1 MVRRFED
8 GSAHDNK
15 MRVPLHRVWIAGVSS
30 KEQKPGHRNSH
41 KMTIKVKP
49 QISRRIRQT
58 AFFAFAAIV
67 IPGSG
72 LASPLPG
79 GSPQDAAAG
88 QSAPAKPSTSTPGN
102 STPDAKKPDRSA
114 AYYHF
119 GLAHMYEEMATN
131 YGRPEY
137 ATRAIEEYKLALDAD
152 PGSKYLNSGLAELY
166 LRTGR
171 VRDAV
176 LAAQEILKTE
186 PNNLEAHKL
195 LGRVYLQSLGNV
207 QNGGPSE
214 KVLQLAIA
222 EYTKIVQLQSN
233 DIESRLLLGQLYT
246 LAHDTP
252 HAEEQFKAAQHI
264 DPNSEDVVLNLA
276 RLYSDSGDMTHAI
289 AVLNAVPVDD
299 RTAKMDYALGMS
311 YDQLKENKSAIDA
324 YSKAFDMEPDNLDA
338 ERGLAQAL
346 LNDGQLAPALK
357 HFEAISTADPQDAQT
372 YLRIA
377 EIERRQGH
385 YEQALTTLK
394 KAKALAS
401 DSLEIGFNE
410 ALIDDS
416 LGHYDEAAQALQL
429 LVKQT
434 THADGQYA
442 EAEKNNRSI
451 FLDRLANIYR
461 EQNKTEQAVQSYQLM
476 VAMGGEYAERG
487 YQGQVDAYRDAKE
500 YDKATQVAQQAALA
514 MPKDKSVQLMLAG
527 QLADTS
533 KSEDGIKLA
542 KAQLKGNAGDR
553 EVHLALAQMY
563 TRLRRWK
570 DASDEIDAADA
581 LSSKADG
588 QASKNQDDKIYI
600 YFLRGALAERQ
611 KHYDSAE
618 EEFRKILAID
628 PNNSMTLN
636 YLGYMLG
643 DRGVK
648 LDDAL
653 AMVQKA
659 VQLDPQNGAYLD
671 SLGWVYFKMGQYA
684 LSEANLRKASE
695 RMGQDPAVHDHLGEL
710 YEKTGRLKMA
720 AGQWEQSLQEYAKT
734 VPADAEPGDVNKV
747 QKKLDSARVKLAK
760 EESAGASPKQ

>member
-1 MVRRFED
+1 
-8 GSAHDNK
+8 
-15 MRVPLHRVWIAGVSS
+15 
-30 KEQKPGHRNSH
+30 
-41 KMTIKVKP
+41 MTIP
-49 QISRRIRQT
+49 QISRSIRQT
-58 AFFAFAAIV
+58 ALFACAAIV

-72 LASPLPG
+72 LASPLG
-79 GSPQDAAAG
+79 DGSPQQPVTA
-88 QSAPAKPSTSTPGN
+88 QSTPA
-102 STPDAKKPDRSA
+102 AKNPDRAA

-119 GLAHMYEEMATN
+119 GLAHMYEDMATN

-152 PGSKYLNSGLAELY
+152 PSSKYLNSGLAELY

-186 PNNLEAHKL
+186 PNNLDAHKL

-222 EYTKIVQLQSN
+222 EYTKIVELQSN

-264 DPNSEDVVLNLA
+264 DPSSEDVVLNLA

-289 AVLNAVPVDD
+289 EVLNAVPADD
-299 RTAKMDYALGMS
+299 RTAKIDYALGMS
-311 YDQLKENKSAIDA
+311 YDQLKENKNAIDA

-346 LNDGQLAPALK
+346 LNDNQLSAALK
-357 HFEAISTADPQDAQT
+357 HFEAISAADPQDAQT

-377 EIERRQGH
+377 EIQRRDGH

-442 EAEKNNRSI
+442 DAEKNNRSI
-451 FLDRLANIYR
+451 FLDRLALVYR
-461 EQNKTEQAVQSYQLM
+461 EQNKTEQAVQTYQLM

-487 YQGQVDAYRDAKE
+487 YQGQVDAYRDAKQ

-527 QLADTS
+527 QLADTG
-533 KSEDGIKLA
+533 KADEGIKLA
-542 KAQLKGNAGDR
+542 KAQLRGNAGDR
-553 EVHLALAQMY
+553 EVDLALAQIY

-570 DASDEIDAADA
+570 EAGDEIDAAEA
-581 LSSKADG
+581 FSTK
-588 QASKNQDDKIYI
+588 QDDKIYI
-600 YFLRGALAERQ
+600 YFLRGALDERQ

-618 EEFRKILAID
+618 EQFRKILAID

-648 LDDAL
+648 LDEAL

-684 LSEANLRKASE
+684 LAEANLRKASE

-710 YEKTGRLKMA
+710 FEKTGRLKMA
-720 AGQWEQSLQEYAKT
+720 ASQWEQSLQEYAHS
-734 VPADAEPGDVNKV
+734 VPADAEPSDVNKV

-760 EESAGASPKQ
+760 EESTGASPKQ

>member
-1 MVRRFED
+1 
-8 GSAHDNK
+8 
-15 MRVPLHRVWIAGVSS
+15 
-30 KEQKPGHRNSH
+30 
-41 KMTIKVKP
+41 MTIKP
-49 QISRRIRQT
+49 QPSTRQAT
-58 AFFAFAAIV
+58 LFHMALACAAIV
-67 IPGSG
+67 TQASA
-72 LASPLPG
+72 LAQQPAA
-79 GSPQDAAAG
+79 PQ
-88 QSAPAKPSTSTPGN
+88 STPATPPASSAG
-102 STPDAKKPDRSA
+102 STVQKPVFTPPATTQKPDRSA

-119 GLAHMYEEMATN
+119 GLAHMYEDMATN

-152 PGSKYLNSGLAELY
+152 PSSKYLNSGLAELY

-176 LAAQEILKTE
+176 LAAQDILKTE
-186 PNNLEAHKL
+186 PDNLDAHKL

-222 EYTKIVQLQSN
+222 EYSKIVQLQGN

-289 AVLNAVPVDD
+289 QVLSAVPEDD

-311 YDQLKENKSAIDA
+311 YDQLKDNKNAIDA

-346 LNDGQLAPALK
+346 LNDNQLGPALK
-357 HFEAISTADPQDAQT
+357 HFDAISTADPQDAQT

-416 LGHYDEAAQALQL
+416 LGHYDEAAQTLQS

-434 THADGQYA
+434 SHPDGQYSD
-442 EAEKNNRSI
+442 AEKNNRSI
-451 FLDRLANIYR
+451 FLDRLANVYR
-461 EQNKTEQAVQSYQLM
+461 EQEKTDLAVQTYQLM

-487 YQGQVDAYRDAKE
+487 YQGQVDAYRDGKQ

-527 QLADTS
+527 QLADTN
-533 KSEDGIKLA
+533 KPDEGIKLA
-542 KAQLKGNAGDR
+542 KAQLHGDPGDR
-553 EVHLALAQMY
+553 EVNLVLAQIY

-570 DASDEIDAADA
+570 EAGDEIDAAEA
-581 LSSKADG
+581 LSTK
-588 QASKNQDDKIYI
+588 QDDKIYI
-600 YFLRGALAERQ
+600 YFLRGALDERQ

-618 EEFRKILAID
+618 EQFRKILAID

-648 LDDAL
+648 LDEAL
-653 AMVQKA
+653 TMVQKA

-684 LSEANLRKASE
+684 LAEANLRKATE
-695 RMGQDPAVHDHLGEL
+695 RMGNDPAVHDHLGEL

-720 AGQWEQSLQEYAKT
+720 ASQWEQSLQEYART
-734 VPADAEPGDVNKV
+734 VPADAEPGDVSKV

>member
-1 MVRRFED
+1 
-8 GSAHDNK
+8 
-15 MRVPLHRVWIAGVSS
+15 
-30 KEQKPGHRNSH
+30 
-41 KMTIKVKP
+41 MTNKVKP
-49 QISRRIRQT
+49 QTLRKIRRIAPIACT
-58 AFFAFAAIV
+58 AILVPCSA
-67 IPGSG
+67 
-72 LASPLPG
+72 LASP
-79 GSPQDAAAG
+79 PQ
-88 QSAPAKPSTSTPGN
+88 QSASPAKAPAATTQ
-102 STPDAKKPDRSA
+102 KPDRAA

-119 GLAHMYEEMATN
+119 GLAHMYEDMATN

-186 PNNLEAHKL
+186 PNNLDAHKL
-195 LGRVYLQSLGNV
+195 LGRVYLQSLGNA

-214 KVLQLAIA
+214 KVLQLAID
-222 EYTKIVQLQSN
+222 EYTKIVQLQSD

-276 RLYSDSGDMTHAI
+276 RLYSDSEDMTRAI
-289 AVLNAVPVDD
+289 QVLNSVPEDD
-299 RTAKMDYALGMS
+299 RTPKMEYALGMS
-311 YDQLKENKSAIDA
+311 YDQLKDNKKAIDA
-324 YSKAFDMEPDNLDA
+324 YGKAFDMEPDNLDA

-346 LNDGQLAPALK
+346 LNDNQLEQALK
-357 HFEAISTADPQDAQT
+357 HFEAISAADPQDAQT
-372 YLRIA
+372 YTRIS
-377 EIERRQGH
+377 EIQRKQGH
-385 YEQALTTLK
+385 YEQALATLK

-401 DSLEIGFNE
+401 DSLEISYNE

-416 LGHYDEAAQALQL
+416 LGRYDDAAQTLQQ

-434 THADGQYA
+434 THPDGQYA
-442 EAEKNNRSI
+442 DAEKNNRSI
-451 FLDRLANIYR
+451 FLDRLANVYR
-461 EQNKTEQAVQSYQLM
+461 EQNKTDQAVQAYQLM
-476 VAMGGEYAERG
+476 VALGGDYAERG

-500 YDKATQVAQQAALA
+500 YDKATQAAEQAAAA
-514 MPKDKSVQLMLAG
+514 MPKDKSVQLMLAL
-527 QLADTS
+527 QLSDTS
-533 KSEDGIKLA
+533 KSEEGVKLA
-542 KAQLKGNAGDR
+542 KAQLHGDSGDR
-553 EVHLALAQMY
+553 EVHLTLAQMY

-570 DASDEIDAADA
+570 DAADEIDAAEAIPSHKDNETA
-581 LSSKADG
+581 NAGTVS
-588 QASKNQDDKIYI
+588 QDDKIYI
-600 YFLRGALAERQ
+600 YFLRGALDERQ

-618 EEFRKILAID
+618 EQFRKILAID
-628 PNNSMTLN
+628 ANNAMTLN

-653 AMVQKA
+653 TMVQKA
-659 VQLDPQNGAYLD
+659 VQEDPQNGAYLD

-684 LSEANLRKASE
+684 LAEANLRKASE

-720 AGQWEQSLQEYAKT
+720 ASQWEQSLQEYAKT

-747 QKKLDSARVKLAK
+747 QKKLDTARVKLAK
-760 EESAGASPKQ
+760 EESASPKQ

>member
-1 MVRRFED
+1 
-8 GSAHDNK
+8 
-15 MRVPLHRVWIAGVSS
+15 
-30 KEQKPGHRNSH
+30 
-41 KMTIKVKP
+41 MTIKP
-49 QISRRIRQT
+49 QPSPKTRQAT
-58 AFFAFAAIV
+58 LFHVALACAAIV
-67 IPGSG
+67 TPASA
-72 LASPLPG
+72 LA
-79 GSPQDAAAG
+79 QQTAAP
-88 QSAPAKPSTSTPGN
+88 QSAPATPPASITG
-102 STPDAKKPDRSA
+102 SPGQPIQGKSAGPATTQKPDRAA

-119 GLAHMYEEMATN
+119 GLAHMYEDMATN

-152 PGSKYLNSGLAELY
+152 PSSKYLNSGLAELY

-176 LAAQEILKTE
+176 LAAQDILKTE

-222 EYTKIVQLQSN
+222 EYSKIVQLQSN

-252 HAEEQFKAAQHI
+252 HAEEQFRAAQHI

-289 AVLNAVPVDD
+289 QVLSAVPEDD
-299 RTAKMDYALGMS
+299 RTAKIDYALGMS
-311 YDQLKENKSAIDA
+311 YDQLKDNKNAIDA

-346 LNDGQLAPALK
+346 LNDNQLGPSLK
-357 HFEAISTADPQDAQT
+357 HFETISTADPQDAQT

-416 LGHYDEAAQALQL
+416 LGRYDEAAQTLQG

-434 THADGQYA
+434 SHPDGQYSD
-442 EAEKNNRSI
+442 AEKNNRSI
-451 FLDRLANIYR
+451 FLDRLANVYR
-461 EQNKTEQAVQSYQLM
+461 EQVKTDQAVQTYQLM

-487 YQGQVDAYRDAKE
+487 YQGQVDAYRDAKQ
-500 YDKATQVAQQAALA
+500 YDKATQIAQQAAQA

-527 QLADTS
+527 QLADTN
-533 KSEDGIKLA
+533 KPDEGIKLA
-542 KAQLKGNAGDR
+542 KAQLHGDPGDR
-553 EVHLALAQMY
+553 EVDLVLAQIY

-570 DASDEIDAADA
+570 DASDQIDAAEA
-581 LSSKADG
+581 LSTK
-588 QASKNQDDKIYI
+588 QDDKIYI

-618 EEFRKILAID
+618 EQFRKILALD

-648 LDDAL
+648 LDEAL
-653 AMVQKA
+653 TMVQKA

-684 LSEANLRKASE
+684 LAEANLRKATE
-695 RMGQDPAVHDHLGEL
+695 RMGNDPAVHDHLGEL

-720 AGQWEQSLQEYAKT
+720 AGQWEQSLQEYART
-734 VPADAEPGDVNKV
+734 VPADAEPGDVSKV
-747 QKKLDSARVKLAK
+747 QKKLDTARVKLAK
-760 EESAGASPKQ
+760 EESTGASPKQ

>member
-1 MVRRFED
+1 
-8 GSAHDNK
+8 
-15 MRVPLHRVWIAGVSS
+15 
-30 KEQKPGHRNSH
+30 
-41 KMTIKVKP
+41 MTIKAKS
-49 QISRRIRQT
+49 QLSRILRQAT
-58 AFFAFAAIV
+58 LL
-67 IPGSG
+67 P
-72 LASPLPG
+72 LALSCA
-79 GSPQDAAAG
+79 SIAVA
-88 QSAPAKPSTSTPGN
+88 QSAPAAGKTTAAP
-102 STPDAKKPDRSA
+102 AAAKPDRSA

-137 ATRAIEEYKLALDAD
+137 ATRAIEEYKLALNAD
-152 PGSKYLNSGLAELY
+152 PSSKYLNSGLAELY

-176 LAAQEILKTE
+176 LAAQDILKTE
-186 PNNLEAHKL
+186 PNNLDAHKL

-222 EYTKIVQLQSN
+222 EYTKIVELKSN

-276 RLYSDSGDMTHAI
+276 RLYSDSGDTTHAI
-289 AVLNAVPVDD
+289 QVLNGVPADD
-299 RTAKMDYALGMS
+299 RTPKMDYALGMS
-311 YDQLKENKSAIDA
+311 YDQLKDNKKAIAA
-324 YSKAFDMEPDNLDA
+324 YSKAFDTEPDNLDA

-346 LNDGQLAPALK
+346 LNDNQFVPALK
-357 HFEAISTADPQDAQT
+357 HFEAISAADPQDAQT
-372 YLRIA
+372 YVRIA

-394 KAKALAS
+394 KAKPLAS
-401 DSLEIGFNE
+401 DSLEIGYNE
-410 ALIDDS
+410 ALTEDS
-416 LGHYDEAAQALQL
+416 LGHYDESVQALQA

-434 THADGQYA
+434 SHPDGQYS

-451 FLDRLANIYR
+451 FLDRLANVYR
-461 EQNKTEQAVQSYQLM
+461 EQNKTEPAVQTYQLM
-476 VAMGGEYAERG
+476 IAMGGDFAERG
-487 YQGQVDAYRDAKE
+487 YQGQVDAYRDAKM
-500 YDKATQVAQQAALA
+500 YDKATQVAQQAAQAL
-514 MPKDKSVQLMLAG
+514 PKDKSVQLMYAG
-527 QLADTS
+527 QLADS
-533 KSEDGIKLA
+533 GKAEEGIKLA
-542 KAQLKGNAGDR
+542 KAQLKGDASDR
-553 EVHLALAQMY
+553 DTNLVLAQIY
-563 TRLRRWK
+563 TRLRKWK
-570 DASDEIDAADA
+570 EANDEIDAAEP
-581 LSSKADG
+581 LSSK
-588 QASKNQDDKIYI
+588 QDDKVYI
-600 YFLRGALAERQ
+600 YFLRGALDERQ
-611 KHYDSAE
+611 KHFDSAE
-618 EEFRKILAID
+618 EQFRKILSLDSTNA
-628 PNNSMTLN
+628 MTLN

-684 LSEANLRKASE
+684 LAEANLRKASE
-695 RMGQDPAVHDHLGEL
+695 RMSQDPAVHDHLGEL
-710 YEKTGRLKMA
+710 YERTGRLKLA
-720 AGQWEQSLQEYAKT
+720 ASQWEQSLQEYART
-734 VPADAEPGDVNKV
+734 TPADAEPSDVSKV

>member
-1 MVRRFED
+1 
-8 GSAHDNK
+8 
-15 MRVPLHRVWIAGVSS
+15 
-30 KEQKPGHRNSH
+30 
-41 KMTIKVKP
+41 MTIKP
-49 QISRRIRQT
+49 QPSFKNRQ
-58 AFFAFAAIV
+58 ANLFHVALACAAIV
-67 IPGSG
+67 TPASA
-72 LASPLPG
+72 LAAPQAG
-79 GSPQDAAAG
+79 GSPQQSAAP
-88 QSAPAKPSTSTPGN
+88 QSAPAKPGDGGIVVIDRGALPKTPPA
-102 STPDAKKPDRSA
+102 TAQKPDRSA

-119 GLAHMYEEMATN
+119 GLAHMYEDMATN

-152 PGSKYLNSGLAELY
+152 PSSKYLNSGLAELY

-176 LAAQEILKTE
+176 LAAQDILKTE
-186 PNNLEAHKL
+186 PDNLDAHKL

-222 EYTKIVQLQSN
+222 EYSKIVQLQGN

-252 HAEEQFKAAQHI
+252 HAEEQFKAAQRI
-264 DPNSEDVVLNLA
+264 DPSSEDVVLNLA
-276 RLYSDSGDMTHAI
+276 RLYSDSGDMTRAI
-289 AVLNAVPVDD
+289 QVLSAVPADD

-311 YDQLKENKSAIDA
+311 YDQLKDNKNAIDA
-324 YSKAFDMEPDNLDA
+324 YSKAFDLEPDNLDA

-346 LNDGQLAPALK
+346 LNDNQFGPALK

-394 KAKALAS
+394 KAKSLAS
-401 DSLEIGFNE
+401 DSLEVGFNE

-416 LGHYDEAAQALQL
+416 LGRYDDAAQTLQS

-434 THADGQYA
+434 NHPDGQYSD
-442 EAEKNNRSI
+442 AEKNNRSI
-451 FLDRLANIYR
+451 FLDRLANVYK
-461 EQNKTEQAVQSYQLM
+461 EQEKTDLAVQTYQLM
-476 VAMGGEYAERG
+476 VAMGGDYAERG
-487 YQGQVDAYRDAKE
+487 YQGQVEAYRDAKQ
-500 YDKATQVAQQAALA
+500 YDKATQVSQQAALA
-514 MPKDKSVQLMLAG
+514 MPKDKSVQLMLAS
-527 QLADTS
+527 QLADS
-533 KSEDGIKLA
+533 GKVEEGIKLA
-542 KAQLKGNAGDR
+542 KAQLHGDPGDR
-553 EVHLALAQMY
+553 EVNTALAQIY

-570 DASDEIDAADA
+570 EAADEIDAADA
-581 LSSKADG
+581 LSTK
-588 QASKNQDDKIYI
+588 QDDKIYI
-600 YFLRGALAERQ
+600 YFLRGALDERQ
-611 KHYDSAE
+611 KHYDSSE
-618 EEFRKILAID
+618 EQFRKILAID
-628 PNNSMTLN
+628 PDNAMTLN

-659 VQLDPQNGAYLD
+659 VQQEPQNGAYLD

-684 LSEANLRKASE
+684 LAEANLRKATE
-695 RMGQDPAVHDHLGEL
+695 RMGNDPAVHDHMGEL

-720 AGQWEQSLQEYAKT
+720 ASQWEQSLQEYAHT
-734 VPADAEPGDVNKV
+734 VAADAEPSDVSKV

>member
-1 MVRRFED
+1 
-8 GSAHDNK
+8 
-15 MRVPLHRVWIAGVSS
+15 
-30 KEQKPGHRNSH
+30 
-41 KMTIKVKP
+41 MTRP
-49 QISRRIRQT
+49 EFCSRIREAT
-58 AFFAFAAIV
+58 LFGAALACAAIV
-67 IPGSG
+67 TPSSA
-72 LASPLPG
+72 LAYPLAG
-79 GSPQDAAAG
+79 MGQSPQQPTPPGDSQTAAPKFPASATG
-88 QSAPAKPSTSTPGN
+88 AAPATQ
-102 STPDAKKPDRSA
+102 KPDRAA

-119 GLAHMYEEMATN
+119 GLAHMYEDMATN

-152 PGSKYLNSGLAELY
+152 PSSKYLNGGLAELY

-186 PNNLEAHKL
+186 PDNLEAHKL

-207 QNGGPSE
+207 QNAGPSE

-246 LAHDTP
+246 LGHDTP
-252 HAEEQFKAAQHI
+252 HAEEQFKAAQRI
-264 DPNSEDVVLNLA
+264 DPSSEDVVLNLA
-276 RLYSDSGDMTHAI
+276 RLYSDSGDTSRAI
-289 AVLNAVPVDD
+289 AVLSAVPADD

-311 YDQLKENKSAIDA
+311 YDQLKENKNAIDA
-324 YSKAFDMEPDNLDA
+324 YDKAFEIEPDNLDA

-346 LNDGQLAPALK
+346 LNDNQLAPALK
-357 HFEAISTADPQDAQT
+357 HFEAISVADPQDAQT

-385 YEQALTTLK
+385 FEQALSTLK
-394 KAKALAS
+394 KAKVLAS
-401 DSLEIGFNE
+401 DSLEVSYNE
-410 ALIDDS
+410 AMIDDS
-416 LGHYDEAAQALQL
+416 LGHYDEATQTLQS
-429 LVKQT
+429 LVKQAS
-434 THADGQYA
+434 HPDGQYS

-451 FLDRLANIYR
+451 FLDRLANVYR
-461 EQNKTEQAVQSYQLM
+461 EQDKTEQAVQSYQLM

-487 YQGQVDAYRDAKE
+487 YQGQVDAYRDGKQ
-500 YDKATQVAQQAALA
+500 YDKATQVSQQAALA

-527 QLADTS
+527 QLADTG
-533 KSEDGIKLA
+533 KPEEGIRLA
-542 KAQLKGNAGDR
+542 KAQLQGNASDR
-553 EVHLALAQMY
+553 DVNLQLAQIY

-570 DASDEIDAADA
+570 EAADEIDAADA
-581 LSSKADG
+581 LSTKP
-588 QASKNQDDKIYI
+588 DDKIYI
-600 YFLRGALAERQ
+600 YFLRGALDERQ

-618 EEFRKILAID
+618 EQFRKILAID
-628 PNNSMTLN
+628 SNNSMTLN

-684 LSEANLRKASE
+684 LAEANLRKASE
-695 RMGQDPAVHDHLGEL
+695 RMSRDPAVHDHLGEL
-710 YEKTGRLKMA
+710 FEKTGRLKMA
-720 AGQWEQSLQEYAKT
+720 AAQWEQSLQEYART
-734 VPADAEPGDVNKV
+734 VPADAEPGDVSKV

-760 EESAGASPKQ
+760 EESTGASPKQ

>member
-1 MVRRFED
+1 
-8 GSAHDNK
+8 
-15 MRVPLHRVWIAGVSS
+15 
-30 KEQKPGHRNSH
+30 
-41 KMTIKVKP
+41 MTIKPSSKT
-49 QISRRIRQT
+49 RQT
-58 AFFAFAAIV
+58 TLFQVALACAAIV
-67 IPGSG
+67 TP
-72 LASPLPG
+72 ASAL
-79 GSPQDAAAG
+79 SQQTAAP
-88 QSAPAKPSTSTPGN
+88 QSAPATPPASSTGATGRPTQTKN
-102 STPDAKKPDRSA
+102 AAPATTQKPDRAA

-119 GLAHMYEEMATN
+119 SLAHMYEDMATN

-152 PGSKYLNSGLAELY
+152 PSSKYLNSGLAELY

-176 LAAQEILKTE
+176 LAAQDILKTE
-186 PNNLEAHKL
+186 PDNLDAHKL

-207 QNGGPSE
+207 QSGGPSE

-222 EYTKIVQLQSN
+222 EYSKIVQLQGN

-252 HAEEQFKAAQHI
+252 HAEEQFKAAQRI
-264 DPNSEDVVLNLA
+264 DPSSEDVVLNLA
-276 RLYSDSGDMTHAI
+276 RLYSDSGDMTRAI
-289 AVLNAVPVDD
+289 QVLSAVPEDD

-311 YDQLKENKSAIDA
+311 YDQLKENKNAIDA

-338 ERGLAQAL
+338 ERGLAQSL
-346 LNDGQLAPALK
+346 LNDNQLGPALK
-357 HFEAISTADPQDAQT
+357 HFDAISTADPQDAQT

-394 KAKALAS
+394 KAKTLAS
-401 DSLEIGFNE
+401 DSLEISFNE

-416 LGHYDEAAQALQL
+416 LGHYDEGAQTLQS

-434 THADGQYA
+434 THPDGQYSD
-442 EAEKNNRSI
+442 AEKNNRSI
-451 FLDRLANIYR
+451 FLDRLATVYK
-461 EQNKTEQAVQSYQLM
+461 EQEKTDLAVQTYQLM
-476 VAMGGEYAERG
+476 IAMGGDYAERG
-487 YQGQVDAYRDAKE
+487 YQGQVDAYRDAKQ

-527 QLADTS
+527 QIADSGKT
-533 KSEDGIKLA
+533 EEGIKLA

-553 EVHLALAQMY
+553 DVHLTLAQMY

-570 DASDEIDAADA
+570 DASDEIDAAEA
-581 LSSKADG
+581 LSAHKEGEMIALG
-588 QASKNQDDKIYI
+588 ASNPAPVNQDDKIYI

-648 LDDAL
+648 LDEAL
-653 AMVQKA
+653 TMVQKA
-659 VQLDPQNGAYLD
+659 VQQEPQNGAYLD

-684 LSEANLRKASE
+684 LAEANLRKATE
-695 RMGQDPAVHDHLGEL
+695 RMGNDPAVHDHLGEL
-710 YEKTGRLKMA
+710 FEKTGRLKMA
-720 AGQWEQSLQEYAKT
+720 ASQWEQSLQEYAHT

-760 EESAGASPKQ
+760 EESTGASPKQ

>member
-1 MVRRFED
+1 
-8 GSAHDNK
+8 
-15 MRVPLHRVWIAGVSS
+15 
-30 KEQKPGHRNSH
+30 
-41 KMTIKVKP
+41 MTIP

-58 AFFAFAAIV
+58 ALFACAAIV

-72 LASPLPG
+72 LAAPLG
-79 GSPQDAAAG
+79 NGSPQQPAA
-88 QSAPAKPSTSTPGN
+88 QPTTPA
-102 STPDAKKPDRSA
+102 AKNPDRAA

-119 GLAHMYEEMATN
+119 GLAHMYEDMATN

-152 PGSKYLNSGLAELY
+152 PSSKYLNSGLAELY

-222 EYTKIVQLQSN
+222 EYTKIVELQSN

-252 HAEEQFKAAQHI
+252 HAEEQFKAAQRI
-264 DPNSEDVVLNLA
+264 DPSSEDVVLNLA

-289 AVLNAVPVDD
+289 EVLNAVPADD
-299 RTAKMDYALGMS
+299 RTAKIDYALGMS
-311 YDQLKENKSAIDA
+311 YDQLKQNKNAIDA
-324 YSKAFDMEPDNLDA
+324 YTKAFDMEPDNLDA

-346 LNDGQLAPALK
+346 LNDNQLSAALK
-357 HFEAISTADPQDAQT
+357 HFEAISAADPQDAQT

-377 EIERRQGH
+377 EIQRRDGH

-442 EAEKNNRSI
+442 DAEKNNRSI
-451 FLDRLANIYR
+451 FLDRLALVYR
-461 EQNKTEQAVQSYQLM
+461 EQNKTDQAVQTYQLM

-487 YQGQVDAYRDAKE
+487 YQGQVDAYRDAKQ
-500 YDKATQVAQQAALA
+500 YDKATQVAQQAAAA

-527 QLADTS
+527 QLADTG
-533 KSEDGIKLA
+533 KADEGIKLA
-542 KAQLKGNAGDR
+542 KAQLRGNASDR
-553 EVHLALAQMY
+553 EVDLALAQIY

-570 DASDEIDAADA
+570 EAGDEIDAAEA
-581 LSSKADG
+581 LSSK
-588 QASKNQDDKIYI
+588 QDDKIYI
-600 YFLRGALAERQ
+600 YFLRGALDERQ

-618 EEFRKILAID
+618 EQFRKILAID

-648 LDDAL
+648 LDEAL

-684 LSEANLRKASE
+684 LAEANLRKASE

-710 YEKTGRLKMA
+710 FEKTGRLKMA
-720 AGQWEQSLQEYAKT
+720 ASQWEQSLQEYAHS
-734 VPADAEPGDVNKV
+734 VPADAEPSDVNKV

-760 EESAGASPKQ
+760 EESTGASPKQ

>member
-1 MVRRFED
+1 
-8 GSAHDNK
+8 
-15 MRVPLHRVWIAGVSS
+15 
-30 KEQKPGHRNSH
+30 
-41 KMTIKVKP
+41 MTNKVKP
-49 QISRRIRQT
+49 QISRRIRRT
-58 AFFAFAAIV
+58 AFFACAAIV
-67 IPGSG
+67 VPGYG
-72 LASPLPG
+72 LASPPQA
-79 GSPQDAAAG
+79 GSTQQAAAT
-88 QSAPAKPSTSTPGN
+88 SSSPAKAAPAGTPAV
-102 STPDAKKPDRSA
+102 TAKPDRSA

-119 GLAHMYEEMATN
+119 GLAHMYEDMATN

-152 PGSKYLNSGLAELY
+152 PNSKYLNNGLAELY

-171 VRDAV
+171 VREAV

-186 PNNLEAHKL
+186 PDNLEAHKL

-214 KVLQLAIA
+214 KVLQLAIG
-222 EYTKIVQLQSN
+222 EYTKIVELKSN

-252 HAEEQFKAAQHI
+252 KAEEQFKAAQHI

-289 AVLNAVPVDD
+289 QVLSAVPEDD

-311 YDQLKENKSAIDA
+311 YDQLKENKKAIDA
-324 YSKAFDMEPDNLDA
+324 YGKAFDMEPDNLDA

-346 LNDGQLAPALK
+346 LNDNQLGAALK
-357 HFEAISTADPQDAQT
+357 HFEAISAADPQDAQT
-372 YLRIA
+372 YLRLA
-377 EIERRQGH
+377 EIQRRQGH

-416 LGHYDEAAQALQL
+416 LGHYDEAAQALQT

-434 THADGQYA
+434 NHPDGQYA
-442 EAEKNNRSI
+442 DAEKNNRSI

-461 EQNKTEQAVQSYQLM
+461 EQNKTEQAVQTYQLM
-476 VAMGGEYAERG
+476 VAMGGDYAERG
-487 YQGQVDAYRDAKE
+487 YQGQVDAYRDAKQ
-500 YDKATQVAQQAALA
+500 YDKATQVAQQAAAA
-514 MPKDKSVQLMLAG
+514 MPKDKTIQLMLAG
-527 QLADTS
+527 QLADTPN
-533 KSEDGIKLA
+533 KAEEGIKLA
-542 KAQLKGNAGDR
+542 KAQLKGNASDR

-563 TRLRRWK
+563 TRMRRWK
-570 DASDEIDAADA
+570 DAADEIDAADA
-581 LSSKADG
+581 LSSKSSG
-588 QASKNQDDKIYI
+588 TMQGLGASGPVAVNADDKIYI
-600 YFLRGALAERQ
+600 YFLRGALDERQ

-618 EEFRKILAID
+618 EQFRKILAID
-628 PNNSMTLN
+628 SNNSMTLN
-636 YLGYMLG
+636 YLGYMLA

-653 AMVQKA
+653 SMVQKA

-684 LSEANLRKASE
+684 LAEANLRKASE
-695 RMGQDPAVHDHLGEL
+695 RIGQDPQVHDHLGEL
-710 YEKTGRLKMA
+710 FEKTGRLKMA

-734 VPADAEPGDVNKV
+734 VAADAEPGDVNKV

-760 EESAGASPKQ
+760 EESGSSPKH

>member
-1 MVRRFED
+1 
-8 GSAHDNK
+8 
-15 MRVPLHRVWIAGVSS
+15 
-30 KEQKPGHRNSH
+30 
-41 KMTIKVKP
+41 MTIKVKP
-49 QISRRIRQT
+49 QFPSRIRE
-58 AFFAFAAIV
+58 ASLFPLALACAAIV
-67 IPGSG
+67 LPGSALG
-72 LASPLPG
+72 SPFAG
-79 GSPQDAAAG
+79 GSPQQTAAP
-88 QSAPAKPSTSTPGN
+88 QSAPATPSAGATGT
-102 STPDAKKPDRSA
+102 TVRQIAKAPSVPAKQPDRST

-186 PNNLEAHKL
+186 PNNLDAHKL

-222 EYTKIVQLQSN
+222 EYTKIVELQTN

-246 LAHDTP
+246 LSHDTP
-252 HAEEQFKAAQHI
+252 RAEEQFKAAQRI
-264 DPNSEDVVLNLA
+264 DPGSEDVVLNLA
-276 RLYSDSGDMTHAI
+276 RLYSDSGDMTQAL
-289 AVLNAVPVDD
+289 AVLSAVPADD
-299 RTAKMDYALGMS
+299 RTAKMDYAMGMS
-311 YDQLKENKSAIDA
+311 YDQLKQNKNAIDA
-324 YSKAFDMEPDNLDA
+324 YSKAFELEPDNLDA

-346 LNDGQLAPALK
+346 LNDNQFAPALK

-410 ALIDDS
+410 GLIDDS
-416 LGHYDEAAQALQL
+416 LGHYDEAAQTLQG

-434 THADGQYA
+434 THPDGQYSD
-442 EAEKNNRSI
+442 AEKNNRSI

-461 EQNKTEQAVQSYQLM
+461 EQDKTEQAVQAYQLM
-476 VAMGGEYAERG
+476 VAMGDKYAESG
-487 YQGQVDAYRDAKE
+487 YQGQVEAYRDAKQ
-500 YDKATQVAQQAALA
+500 YDKATQVAQQAALG
-514 MPKDKSVQLMLAG
+514 MPKDKVIQLMLAG
-527 QLADTS
+527 QLADS
-533 KSEDGIKLA
+533 GKADEGLKLA
-542 KAQLKGNAGDR
+542 KAQLHGNSDDR
-553 EVHLALAQMY
+553 DVNLALAQMY

-570 DASDEIDAADA
+570 EAADEIDAADA
-581 LSSKADG
+581 LSTK
-588 QASKNQDDKIYI
+588 QDDKIYI
-600 YFLRGALAERQ
+600 DFLRGALAERQ

-628 PNNSMTLN
+628 ANNSMTLN

-648 LDDAL
+648 LDEAL

-659 VQLDPQNGAYLD
+659 VQGDPQNGAYLD

-684 LSEANLRKASE
+684 LAEANLRKATE
-695 RMGQDPAVHDHLGEL
+695 RMAKDPAVHDHLGEL

-720 AGQWEQSLQEYAKT
+720 AGQWEQSLQEYART
-734 VPADAEPGDVNKV
+734 TPADADPGDVSKV

>member
-1 MVRRFED
+1 M
-8 GSAHDNK
+8 
-15 MRVPLHRVWIAGVSS
+15 
-30 KEQKPGHRNSH
+30 
-41 KMTIKVKP
+41 
-49 QISRRIRQT
+49 
-58 AFFAFAAIV
+58 
-67 IPGSG
+67 
-72 LASPLPG
+72 
-79 GSPQDAAAG
+79 
-88 QSAPAKPSTSTPGN
+88 PA
-102 STPDAKKPDRSA
+102 
-114 AYYHF
+114 
-119 GLAHMYEEMATN
+119 
-131 YGRPEY
+131 
-137 ATRAIEEYKLALDAD
+137 
-152 PGSKYLNSGLAELY
+152 
-166 LRTGR
+166 
-171 VRDAV
+171 
-176 LAAQEILKTE
+176 
-186 PNNLEAHKL
+186 
-195 LGRVYLQSLGNV
+195 
-207 QNGGPSE
+207 
-214 KVLQLAIA
+214 
-222 EYTKIVQLQSN
+222 
-233 DIESRLLLGQLYT
+233 
-246 LAHDTP
+246 
-252 HAEEQFKAAQHI
+252 
-264 DPNSEDVVLNLA
+264 
-276 RLYSDSGDMTHAI
+276 
-289 AVLNAVPVDD
+289 DD

-311 YDQLKENKSAIDA
+311 YDQLKENKNAIDA

-346 LNDGQLAPALK
+346 LNDNQLSPALK
-357 HFEAISTADPQDAQT
+357 HFEAISAADPQDAQT

-434 THADGQYA
+434 THPDGQYA
-442 EAEKNNRSI
+442 DAEKNNRSI

-461 EQNKTEQAVQSYQLM
+461 EQNKTEQAVQTYQLM

-487 YQGQVDAYRDAKE
+487 YQGQVDAYRDAKQ

-533 KSEDGIKLA
+533 KAEEGIKLA
-542 KAQLKGNAGDR
+542 KAQLHGNAGDR
-553 EVHLALAQMY
+553 EVHLALAQIY

-570 DASDEIDAADA
+570 EASDEIDAADA
-581 LSSKADG
+581 LSHRVK
-588 QASKNQDDKIYI
+588 QDDKIYI
-600 YFLRGALAERQ
+600 YFLRGALDERQ

-618 EEFRKILAID
+618 EQFRKILAID

-684 LSEANLRKASE
+684 LAEANLRKASE

-720 AGQWEQSLQEYAKT
+720 AAQWEQSLQEYART

-760 EESAGASPKQ
+760 EESTGASPKQ

>member
-1 MVRRFED
+1 
-8 GSAHDNK
+8 
-15 MRVPLHRVWIAGVSS
+15 
-30 KEQKPGHRNSH
+30 
-41 KMTIKVKP
+41 MTKKVKR
-49 QISRRIRQT
+49 QSSSRIRKT
-58 AFFAFAAIV
+58 ALFACAVTIFPGAGFAQQAV
-67 IPGSG
+67 SPTSG
-72 LASPLPG
+72 TPAKTL
-79 GSPQDAAAG
+79 
-88 QSAPAKPSTSTPGN
+88 APASTT
-102 STPDAKKPDRSA
+102 KEPDRAA

-119 GLAHMYEEMATN
+119 SLAHMYEDMATN

-152 PGSKYLNSGLAELY
+152 PNSKYLNSGLAELY

-186 PNNLEAHKL
+186 PDNLDAHKL

-214 KVLQLAIA
+214 KVLQLAIS
-222 EYTKIVQLQSN
+222 EYTKIVQLQPN

-289 AVLNAVPVDD
+289 QVLSAVPEDD

-311 YDQLKENKSAIDA
+311 YDQLKQNKSAIEA

-346 LNDGQLAPALK
+346 LNDNQLSAALK
-357 HFEAISTADPQDAQT
+357 HFEAISAADPQDAQT

-385 YEQALTTLK
+385 YEQALGTLK

-401 DSLEIGFNE
+401 DSLEIGYNE

-416 LGHYDEAAQALQL
+416 LGHYDEGTQALQQ

-434 THADGQYA
+434 THPDGQYA

-461 EQNKTEQAVQSYQLM
+461 EQNKTDQAIQTYQLM
-476 VAMGGEYAERG
+476 IALGGEYAERG
-487 YQGQVDAYRDAKE
+487 YQGQVDAYRDAKQ
-500 YDKATQVAQQAALA
+500 YDKATQVAQQAAQA
-514 MPKDKSVQLMLAG
+514 MPKDKSVQLMLAS
-527 QLADTS
+527 QLADTG
-533 KSEDGIKLA
+533 KPDEGIKLA
-542 KAQLKGNAGDR
+542 KAQLRGNSGDR
-553 EVHLALAQMY
+553 EVNLALAQIY
-563 TRLRRWK
+563 TRLKHWK
-570 DASDEIDAADA
+570 EASEAIDAADVY
-581 LSSKADG
+581 STK
-588 QASKNQDDKIYI
+588 QDDKIYI
-600 YFLRGALAERQ
+600 YFLRGALDERQ
-611 KHYDSAE
+611 KHFDSAE

-684 LSEANLRKASE
+684 LSEANLRKAIE
-695 RMGQDPAVHDHLGEL
+695 RIGTDPQVHDHLGEL
-710 YEKTGRLKMA
+710 FEKTGRLKMA
-720 AGQWEQSLQEYAKT
+720 AGQWEQSLQEYSRTIA
-734 VPADAEPGDVNKV
+734 ADAEPSDVSKV
-747 QKKLDSARVKLAK
+747 QKKLDTARVKLAK
-760 EESAGASPKQ
+760 EEGASPKQ

>member
-1 MVRRFED
+1 MLFT
-8 GSAHDNK
+8 
-15 MRVPLHRVWIAGVSS
+15 P
-30 KEQKPGHRNSH
+30 
-41 KMTIKVKP
+41 
-49 QISRRIRQT
+49 
-58 AFFAFAAIV
+58 
-67 IPGSG
+67 
-72 LASPLPG
+72 
-79 GSPQDAAAG
+79 
-88 QSAPAKPSTSTPGN
+88 PATTQ
-102 STPDAKKPDRSA
+102 KPDRAA

-119 GLAHMYEEMATN
+119 GLAHMYEDMATN

-152 PGSKYLNSGLAELY
+152 PNSKYLNSGLAELY

-176 LAAQEILKTE
+176 LAAQDILKTE

-222 EYTKIVQLQSN
+222 EYSKIVQLQSN

-289 AVLNAVPVDD
+289 QVLSAVPEDD
-299 RTAKMDYALGMS
+299 RTPKIDYALGTS
-311 YDQLKENKSAIDA
+311 YDQLKDNKNAIDA

-346 LNDGQLAPALK
+346 LNDNQLGPALK
-357 HFEAISTADPQDAQT
+357 HFDAISAADPQDAQT

-377 EIERRQGH
+377 EIQRRQGH

-416 LGHYDEAAQALQL
+416 LGHYDEGAQTLQN

-434 THADGQYA
+434 SHPDGQYS

-451 FLDRLANIYR
+451 FLDRLANVYR
-461 EQNKTEQAVQSYQLM
+461 EQEKTDQAVQTYQLM

-487 YQGQVDAYRDAKE
+487 YQGQVDAYRDAKQ
-500 YDKATQVAQQAALA
+500 YDKATQVAQQAAQA

-527 QLADTS
+527 QLADTN
-533 KSEDGIKLA
+533 KPDEGIKLA
-542 KAQLKGNAGDR
+542 KAQLHGDPGDR
-553 EVHLALAQMY
+553 ETDLVLAQIY

-570 DASDEIDAADA
+570 EAGDEIDAAEA
-581 LSSKADG
+581 LSTK
-588 QASKNQDDKIYI
+588 QDDKIYI

-618 EEFRKILAID
+618 EQFRKILALD

-648 LDDAL
+648 LDEAL
-653 AMVQKA
+653 TMVQKA

-684 LSEANLRKASE
+684 LAEANLRKATE
-695 RMGQDPAVHDHLGEL
+695 RMGNDPAVHDHLGEL

-720 AGQWEQSLQEYAKT
+720 AGQWEQSLQEYART

-760 EESAGASPKQ
+760 EESTGASPKQ

>member
-1 MVRRFED
+1 
-8 GSAHDNK
+8 
-15 MRVPLHRVWIAGVSS
+15 
-30 KEQKPGHRNSH
+30 
-41 KMTIKVKP
+41 MTIKVKP

-58 AFFAFAAIV
+58 AFFACTAVV

-72 LASPLPG
+72 LAAPLQAGPNQQ
-79 GSPQDAAAG
+79 PAAAP
-88 QSAPAKPSTSTPGN
+88 SSPAKSATASTAAAN
-102 STPDAKKPDRSA
+102 PDRSA

-119 GLAHMYEEMATN
+119 GLAHMYEDMATN

-152 PGSKYLNSGLAELY
+152 PNSKYLNSGLAELY

-171 VRDAV
+171 VREAV

-214 KVLQLAIA
+214 KVLQLAIG
-222 EYTKIVQLQSN
+222 EYTKIVELKSN

-252 HAEEQFKAAQHI
+252 KAEEQFKAAQHI

-289 AVLNAVPVDD
+289 AVLSAVPEDD

-311 YDQLKENKSAIDA
+311 YDQLKDNKKAIDA

-346 LNDGQLAPALK
+346 LNDNQLGAALK
-357 HFEAISTADPQDAQT
+357 HFEAISAADPQDAQT
-372 YLRIA
+372 YLRLA
-377 EIERRQGH
+377 EIQRRQGH

-416 LGHYDEAAQALQL
+416 LGHYDESIQALQA

-434 THADGQYA
+434 THPAGQYA

-451 FLDRLANIYR
+451 FLDRLANVYR

-533 KSEDGIKLA
+533 KPDEGIKLA
-542 KAQLKGNAGDR
+542 KAQLHGDPGDR
-553 EVHLALAQMY
+553 EVDLVLAQIY

-570 DASDEIDAADA
+570 DAADQIDAAEA
-581 LSSKADG
+581 LSTK
-588 QASKNQDDKIYI
+588 QDDKIYI
-600 YFLRGALAERQ
+600 YFLRGALDERQ

-618 EEFRKILAID
+618 EQFRKILAID

-648 LDDAL
+648 LDEAL

-684 LSEANLRKASE
+684 LAEANLRKATE
-695 RMGQDPAVHDHLGEL
+695 RMGNDPAVHDHLGEL

-720 AGQWEQSLQEYAKT
+720 ASQWEQSLQEYSRT

-760 EESAGASPKQ
+760 EESAGASPKR

>member
-1 MVRRFED
+1 
-8 GSAHDNK
+8 
-15 MRVPLHRVWIAGVSS
+15 
-30 KEQKPGHRNSH
+30 
-41 KMTIKVKP
+41 MTIKVKP
-49 QISRRIRQT
+49 QISRRIRET
-58 AFFAFAAIV
+58 AFFACAAIV

-72 LASPLPG
+72 LASPPQSA
-79 GSPQDAAAG
+79 SPQQPVAPPSVPAKASPTDAATAA
-88 QSAPAKPSTSTPGN
+88 Q
-102 STPDAKKPDRSA
+102 KPDRSS

-119 GLAHMYEEMATN
+119 GLAHMYEDMATN

-137 ATRAIEEYKLALDAD
+137 ATRAIEEYKLALAAD
-152 PGSKYLNSGLAELY
+152 PDSKYLNSGLAELY

-289 AVLNAVPVDD
+289 AVLSAVPADD

-311 YDQLKENKSAIDA
+311 YDQLKQNKNAIDA
-324 YSKAFDMEPDNLDA
+324 YGKAFDMEPDNLDA

-346 LNDGQLAPALK
+346 LNDNQLSPALK

-434 THADGQYA
+434 THPDGQYA
-442 EAEKNNRSI
+442 DAEKNNRSI
-451 FLDRLANIYR
+451 FLDRLALIYR
-461 EQNKTEQAVQSYQLM
+461 EQNKTDPAVQTYQLM

-487 YQGQVDAYRDAKE
+487 YQGQVDAYRDAKQ
-500 YDKATQVAQQAALA
+500 YDKATQVAEQAAQA
-514 MPKDKSVQLMLAG
+514 MPKDKTIQLMLAG

-533 KSEDGIKLA
+533 KAEEGIKLA

-570 DASDEIDAADA
+570 EATDEIDAADA
-581 LSSKADG
+581 LSSKPDGKMEVLGASGPVAVNADE
-588 QASKNQDDKIYI
+588 KIYI

-628 PNNSMTLN
+628 SNNSMTLN

-653 AMVQKA
+653 SMVQKA
-659 VQLDPQNGAYLD
+659 VQLEPQNGAYLD

-684 LSEANLRKASE
+684 LAEANLRKASE
-695 RMGQDPAVHDHLGEL
+695 RIGQDPQVHDHLGEL
-710 YEKTGRLKMA
+710 FEKTGRLKMA
-720 AGQWEQSLQEYAKT
+720 AGQWEQSLQEYART

-747 QKKLDSARVKLAK
+747 QKKLDTARVKLAK
-760 EESAGASPKQ
+760 EESGASPKR

>member
-1 MVRRFED
+1 
-8 GSAHDNK
+8 
-15 MRVPLHRVWIAGVSS
+15 
-30 KEQKPGHRNSH
+30 
-41 KMTIKVKP
+41 MTIKVKL
-49 QISRRIRQT
+49 QISRRIRET
-58 AFFAFAAIV
+58 AFFACAALV
-67 IPGSG
+67 IPGTV
-72 LASPLPG
+72 LAAPPQS
-79 GSPQDAAAG
+79 GSPQQPVAPPSTTATPPASSAGVTDRALLPKTDAATTA
-88 QSAPAKPSTSTPGN
+88 Q
-102 STPDAKKPDRSA
+102 KPDRSS

-119 GLAHMYEEMATN
+119 GLAHMYEDMATN

-137 ATRAIEEYKLALDAD
+137 ATRAIEEYKLALAAD
-152 PGSKYLNSGLAELY
+152 PNSKYLNSGLAELY

-186 PNNLEAHKL
+186 PNNLDAHKL

-289 AVLNAVPVDD
+289 AVLSAVPADD

-311 YDQLKENKSAIDA
+311 YDQLKQNKNAIDA
-324 YSKAFDMEPDNLDA
+324 YGKAFDMEPDNLDA

-346 LNDGQLAPALK
+346 LNDNQLSPALK
-357 HFEAISTADPQDAQT
+357 HFETISTADPQDAQT

-434 THADGQYA
+434 THPDGQYA
-442 EAEKNNRSI
+442 DAEKNNRSI
-451 FLDRLANIYR
+451 FLDRLALIYR
-461 EQNKTEQAVQSYQLM
+461 EQNKTEPAVQTYQLM

-487 YQGQVDAYRDAKE
+487 YQGQVDAYRDAKQ
-500 YDKATQVAQQAALA
+500 YDKATQVAEQAAQA
-514 MPKDKSVQLMLAG
+514 VPKDKTIQLMLAG

-533 KSEDGIKLA
+533 KAEEGIKLA

-553 EVHLALAQMY
+553 EVHLALAQIY

-570 DASDEIDAADA
+570 EATDEIDAADA
-581 LSSKADG
+581 LSSKPDGKMEVLGASGPVAVNADE
-588 QASKNQDDKIYI
+588 KIYI

-611 KHYDSAE
+611 KHFDSAE

-628 PNNSMTLN
+628 SNNSMTLN

-648 LDDAL
+648 LDEAL
-653 AMVQKA
+653 SMVQKA
-659 VQLDPQNGAYLD
+659 VQLEPQNGAYLD

-684 LSEANLRKASE
+684 LAEANLRKASE
-695 RMGQDPAVHDHLGEL
+695 RIGQDPQVHDHLGEL
-710 YEKTGRLKMA
+710 FEKTGRLKMA
-720 AGQWEQSLQEYAKT
+720 AGQWEQSLQEYART

-747 QKKLDSARVKLAK
+747 QKKLDTARVKLAK
-760 EESAGASPKQ
+760 EESGASPKR

>member
-1 MVRRFED
+1 
-8 GSAHDNK
+8 
-15 MRVPLHRVWIAGVSS
+15 
-30 KEQKPGHRNSH
+30 
-41 KMTIKVKP
+41 MTIKVKTQIRKIRKSAFLAGAALALPCSALANPP
-49 QISRRIRQT
+49 QQP
-58 AFFAFAAIV
+58 AA
-67 IPGSG
+67 P
-72 LASPLPG
+72 
-79 GSPQDAAAG
+79 AAA
-88 QSAPAKPSTSTPGN
+88 PANPATGTPN
-102 STPDAKKPDRSA
+102 TQKPDRSA

-119 GLAHMYEEMATN
+119 GLAHMYEDMATN

-186 PNNLEAHKL
+186 PNNLDAHKL

-214 KVLQLAIA
+214 KVLQLAIG
-222 EYTKIVQLQSN
+222 EYTKIVELQSN

-276 RLYSDSGDMTHAI
+276 RLYSDSGDMTRAI
-289 AVLNAVPVDD
+289 QVLNAVPADD

-311 YDQLKENKSAIDA
+311 YDQFKENKNAIDA
-324 YSKAFDMEPDNLDA
+324 YTKAFDLEPDNLDS

-346 LNDGQLAPALK
+346 LNDGQLGPALK
-357 HFEAISTADPQDAQT
+357 HYEAISTADPQDAQT
-372 YLRIA
+372 YTRIS
-377 EIERRQGH
+377 EIERKQGH

-401 DSLEIGFNE
+401 DSLEIGYNE
-410 ALIDDS
+410 ALIEDS
-416 LGHYDEAAQALQL
+416 LGHYDEAAQSLQQ

-434 THADGQYA
+434 THPDGQYA
-442 EAEKNNRSI
+442 DAEKNNRSI
-451 FLDRLANIYR
+451 FLDRLANVYR
-461 EQNKTEQAVQSYQLM
+461 EQNKTDQAVQTYQLM
-476 VAMGGEYAERG
+476 VALGGDYAERG
-487 YQGQVDAYRDAKE
+487 YQGQVDAYRDAKQ
-500 YDKATQVAQQAALA
+500 YDKATQVAQQAAQA
-514 MPKDKSVQLMLAG
+514 MPKDKTVQLMLAL
-527 QLADTS
+527 QLADTN
-533 KSEDGIKLA
+533 KPEEGIKLA
-542 KAQLKGNAGDR
+542 KQQLRGDAGDR
-553 EVHLALAQMY
+553 DVHLQLAQMY

-570 DASDEIDAADA
+570 EASDEIDTADS
-581 LSSKADG
+581 LSARKDG
-588 QASKNQDDKIYI
+588 QPEKRGASGPSQDDKIYV
-600 YFLRGALAERQ
+600 YFLRGALDERQ

-618 EEFRKILAID
+618 EQFRKILAID
-628 PNNSMTLN
+628 SNNGITLN

-643 DRGVK
+643 DRGIK

-653 AMVQKA
+653 SMVQKA

-684 LSEANLRKASE
+684 LAEANLRKASE

-710 YEKTGRLKMA
+710 YEKTGRLKLA
-720 AGQWEQSLQEYAKT
+720 AAQWEQSLSEYART
-734 VPADAEPGDVNKV
+734 VPADAEPSDVNKV

-760 EESAGASPKQ
+760 EESAGASPKN

>member
-1 MVRRFED
+1 
-8 GSAHDNK
+8 
-15 MRVPLHRVWIAGVSS
+15 
-30 KEQKPGHRNSH
+30 
-41 KMTIKVKP
+41 
-49 QISRRIRQT
+49 
-58 AFFAFAAIV
+58 
-67 IPGSG
+67 
-72 LASPLPG
+72 
-79 GSPQDAAAG
+79 
-88 QSAPAKPSTSTPGN
+88 
-102 STPDAKKPDRSA
+102 
-114 AYYHF
+114 
-119 GLAHMYEEMATN
+119 MYEDMATN

-152 PGSKYLNSGLAELY
+152 PSSKYLNSGLAELY

-222 EYTKIVQLQSN
+222 EYTKIVELQSN

-289 AVLNAVPVDD
+289 EVLNAVPADD

-311 YDQLKENKSAIDA
+311 YDQLKENKNAIDA
-324 YSKAFDMEPDNLDA
+324 YTKAFDMEPDNLDA

-346 LNDGQLAPALK
+346 LNDNQLSAALK
-357 HFEAISTADPQDAQT
+357 HFEAISAADPQDAQT

-377 EIERRQGH
+377 EIQRRQGH

-416 LGHYDEAAQALQL
+416 LGHYDEAAQALQM

-461 EQNKTEQAVQSYQLM
+461 EQNKTDQAVQTYQLM

-487 YQGQVDAYRDAKE
+487 YQGQVDAYRDAKQ
-500 YDKATQVAQQAALA
+500 YDKATQVAQQAAAA

-533 KSEDGIKLA
+533 KAEEGIKLA
-542 KAQLKGNAGDR
+542 KAQLRGNASDR
-553 EVHLALAQMY
+553 EVHLALAQIY

-570 DASDEIDAADA
+570 EAADEIDAADA
-581 LSSKADG
+581 LSSISRTTRSISTFCAVRWTSGRNTTIPRK
-588 QASKNQDDKIYI
+588 S
-600 YFLRGALAERQ
+600 
-611 KHYDSAE
+611 
-618 EEFRKILAID
+618 EFRKILAID

-648 LDDAL
+648 LDEAL

-684 LSEANLRKASE
+684 LAEANLRKASE
-695 RMGQDPAVHDHLGEL
+695 RMGQDPAVHDHLGEV

-720 AGQWEQSLQEYAKT
+720 AAQWEQSLQEYAHT

-760 EESAGASPKQ
+760 EESTGASPKQ

>member
-1 MVRRFED
+1 M
-8 GSAHDNK
+8 SIQPKHQ
-15 MRVPLHRVWIAGVSS
+15 LCS
-30 KEQKPGHRNSH
+30 
-41 KMTIKVKP
+41 
-49 QISRRIRQT
+49 RIRE
-58 AFFAFAAIV
+58 AKLFPLVLACAAIV
-67 IPGSG
+67 APGT
-72 LASPLPG
+72 ASAYQQPPAPPASAVLP
-79 GSPQDAAAG
+79 SPA
-88 QSAPAKPSTSTPGN
+88 AKPATKPS
-102 STPDAKKPDRSA
+102 AMEKAPDRAA

-119 GLAHMYEEMATN
+119 GLAHMYEDMATN

-152 PGSKYLNSGLAELY
+152 PSSKYLNSGLAELY

-186 PNNLEAHKL
+186 PNNLDAHKL

-222 EYTKIVQLQSN
+222 EYSKIVELQGN

-252 HAEEQFKAAQHI
+252 HAEEQFKAAQRI
-264 DPNSEDVVLNLA
+264 DPSSEDVVLNLA

-289 AVLNAVPVDD
+289 TVLNAVPADD

-311 YDQLKENKSAIDA
+311 YDQLKENKNAIDA

-346 LNDGQLAPALK
+346 LNDNQLGAALK
-357 HFEAISTADPQDAQT
+357 HFEAISVADPQDAQT

-410 ALIDDS
+410 ALINDS
-416 LGHYDEAAQALQL
+416 LGHYDEAVQSLQG

-434 THADGQYA
+434 THLDGQYA
-442 EAEKNNRSI
+442 DAEKNNRSI
-451 FLDRLANIYR
+451 FLDRLANVYR
-461 EQNKTEQAVQSYQLM
+461 EQNKTDLAVQTYQLM
-476 VAMGGEYAERG
+476 VAMGGEYAEHG
-487 YQGQVDAYRDAKE
+487 YQGEVDAYRDGKQYE
-500 YDKATQVAQQAALA
+500 KATQVAQQAAA
-514 MPKDKSVQLMLAG
+514 ASPKDKTIQLMLAG
-527 QLADTS
+527 QLADTGNP
-533 KSEDGIKLA
+533 EDGIKLA
-542 KAQLKGNAGDR
+542 KAQLKGNADDR
-553 EVHLALAQMY
+553 DVNLVLAQIY

-570 DASDEIDAADA
+570 EAADQIDAAEV
-581 LSSKADG
+581 LSTK
-588 QASKNQDDKIYI
+588 QDDKIYI
-600 YFLRGALAERQ
+600 YFLRGALDERQ

-618 EEFRKILAID
+618 EQFRKILAID
-628 PNNSMTLN
+628 SNNSMTLN
-636 YLGYMLG
+636 YLGYMLA

-653 AMVQKA
+653 TMVQKA
-659 VQLDPQNGAYLD
+659 VEQDPQNGAYLD

-684 LSEANLRKASE
+684 LAEANLRKASE
-695 RMGQDPAVHDHLGEL
+695 RISTDPQVHDHLGEL

-720 AGQWEQSLQEYAKT
+720 ASQWEQSLQEYART
-734 VPADAEPGDVNKV
+734 VPADAEPSDVNKV
-747 QKKLDSARVKLAK
+747 QKKLDTARVKLAK

>member
-1 MVRRFED
+1 
-8 GSAHDNK
+8 
-15 MRVPLHRVWIAGVSS
+15 
-30 KEQKPGHRNSH
+30 
-41 KMTIKVKP
+41 MTIKP
-49 QISRRIRQT
+49 QPSPKTRQATLFHVALACAAIITPASTLAQQT
-58 AFFAFAAIV
+58 AV
-67 IPGSG
+67 
-72 LASPLPG
+72 
-79 GSPQDAAAG
+79 PQ
-88 QSAPAKPSTSTPGN
+88 STPATPPASGTGQKPA
-102 STPDAKKPDRSA
+102 STPPASAQKSPDRSA

-119 GLAHMYEEMATN
+119 GLAHMYEDMATN

-176 LAAQEILKTE
+176 LAAQDILKTE
-186 PNNLEAHKL
+186 PDNLDAHKL

-222 EYTKIVQLQSN
+222 EYSKIVQLQGN

-252 HAEEQFKAAQHI
+252 HAEEQFKAAEHI

-276 RLYSDSGDMTHAI
+276 RLYSDSGDTTHAI
-289 AVLNAVPVDD
+289 QVLSAVPEDD
-299 RTAKMDYALGMS
+299 RTPKMDYALGMS
-311 YDQLKENKSAIDA
+311 YDQLKDNKNAIDA

-346 LNDGQLAPALK
+346 LNDNQLGPSLK

-416 LGHYDEAAQALQL
+416 LGRYDEAAQTLQS

-434 THADGQYA
+434 SHPDGQYSD
-442 EAEKNNRSI
+442 AEKNNRSI
-451 FLDRLANIYR
+451 FLDRLANVYR
-461 EQNKTEQAVQSYQLM
+461 EQEKTDQAVQTYQLM

-487 YQGQVDAYRDAKE
+487 YQGQVDAYRDAKQ
-500 YDKATQVAQQAALA
+500 YDKATQVAQQAAQA

-527 QLADTS
+527 QLADTN
-533 KSEDGIKLA
+533 KPDEGIKLA
-542 KAQLKGNAGDR
+542 KAQLHGDPGDR
-553 EVHLALAQMY
+553 EVDLVLAQIY

-570 DASDEIDAADA
+570 DAADQIDAAEA
-581 LSSKADG
+581 LSTK
-588 QASKNQDDKIYI
+588 QDDKIYI
-600 YFLRGALAERQ
+600 YFLRGALDERQ

-618 EEFRKILAID
+618 EQFRKILAID

-648 LDDAL
+648 LDEAL

-684 LSEANLRKASE
+684 LAEANLRKATE
-695 RMGQDPAVHDHLGEL
+695 RMGNDPAVHDHLGEL

-720 AGQWEQSLQEYAKT
+720 ASQWEQSLQEYSRT

-760 EESAGASPKQ
+760 EESTGASPKQ

>member
-1 MVRRFED
+1 
-8 GSAHDNK
+8 
-15 MRVPLHRVWIAGVSS
+15 
-30 KEQKPGHRNSH
+30 
-41 KMTIKVKP
+41 
-49 QISRRIRQT
+49 
-58 AFFAFAAIV
+58 
-67 IPGSG
+67 
-72 LASPLPG
+72 
-79 GSPQDAAAG
+79 
-88 QSAPAKPSTSTPGN
+88 
-102 STPDAKKPDRSA
+102 
-114 AYYHF
+114 
-119 GLAHMYEEMATN
+119 MYEDMATN

-152 PGSKYLNSGLAELY
+152 PSSKYLNSGLAELY

-186 PNNLEAHKL
+186 PNNLDAHKL

-222 EYTKIVQLQSN
+222 EYSKIVELQSN

-252 HAEEQFKAAQHI
+252 HAEEQFKAAQRI
-264 DPNSEDVVLNLA
+264 DPSSEDVVLNLA

-289 AVLNAVPVDD
+289 AVLNAVPADD

-311 YDQLKENKSAIDA
+311 YDQLKENKNAIDA

-346 LNDGQLAPALK
+346 LNDNQLGAALK
-357 HFEAISTADPQDAQT
+357 HFEAISVADPQDAQT

-416 LGHYDEAAQALQL
+416 LGHYDEAVQSLQG

-434 THADGQYA
+434 THLDGQYA
-442 EAEKNNRSI
+442 DAEKNNRSI
-451 FLDRLANIYR
+451 FLDRLANVYR
-461 EQNKTEQAVQSYQLM
+461 EQNKTDLAVQTYQLM
-476 VAMGGEYAERG
+476 VAMGGEYAEHG
-487 YQGQVDAYRDAKE
+487 YQGEVDAYRDGKQ
-500 YDKATQVAQQAALA
+500 YDKATQVAQQAAAA
-514 MPKDKSVQLMLAG
+514 MPKDKTVQLMLAG
-527 QLADTS
+527 QLADTGNP
-533 KSEDGIKLA
+533 EEGIKLA
-542 KAQLKGNAGDR
+542 KAQLKGNADDR
-553 EVHLALAQMY
+553 DVNLVLAQIY

-570 DASDEIDAADA
+570 EAAEQIDAAEV
-581 LSSKADG
+581 LSTK
-588 QASKNQDDKIYI
+588 QDDKIYI
-600 YFLRGALAERQ
+600 YFLRGALDERQ

-618 EEFRKILAID
+618 EQFRKILAID
-628 PNNSMTLN
+628 SNNSMTLN
-636 YLGYMLG
+636 YLGYMLA

-653 AMVQKA
+653 TMVQKA
-659 VQLDPQNGAYLD
+659 VQQDPQNGAYLD

-684 LSEANLRKASE
+684 LAEANLRKASE
-695 RMGQDPAVHDHLGEL
+695 RISTDPQVHDHLGEL

-720 AGQWEQSLQEYAKT
+720 ASQWEQSLQEYART

-747 QKKLDSARVKLAK
+747 QKKLDTARVKLAK

>member
-1 MVRRFED
+1 
-8 GSAHDNK
+8 
-15 MRVPLHRVWIAGVSS
+15 
-30 KEQKPGHRNSH
+30 
-41 KMTIKVKP
+41 MTIKVKP
-49 QISRRIRQT
+49 LLSFRIRPT
-58 AFFAFAAIV
+58 AF
-67 IPGSG
+67 SS
-72 LASPLPG
+72 LALTCALSVLPLSAQQKP
-79 GSPQDAAAG
+79 
-88 QSAPAKPSTSTPGN
+88 APA
-102 STPDAKKPDRSA
+102 AQKPDRAA

-119 GLAHMYEEMATN
+119 GLAHMYEDMATN

-176 LAAQEILKTE
+176 LAAQEILKTD

-214 KVLQLAIA
+214 KVLQLAID
-222 EYTKIVQLQSN
+222 EYSKIVQLQAN

-252 HAEEQFKAAQHI
+252 HAEEQFKAAERI
-264 DPNSEDVVLNLA
+264 DPSSEDVVLNLA

-289 AVLNAVPVDD
+289 AVLNAVPEDD
-299 RTAKMDYALGMS
+299 RTAKMEYALGMS
-311 YDQLKENKSAIDA
+311 YDQLKENKKAIDA
-324 YSKAFDMEPDNLDA
+324 YSKAFEMEPDNLDA

-346 LNDGQLAPALK
+346 LNDNQLEPALK
-357 HFEAISTADPQDAQT
+357 HFEAISGSDPQDAQT
-372 YLRIA
+372 YTRIA

-385 YEQALTTLK
+385 YEQALATLK

-416 LGHYDEAAQALQL
+416 LGHYDDSAQALQA

-434 THADGQYA
+434 THPDGQYSD
-442 EAEKNNRSI
+442 AEKNNRSI
-451 FLDRLANIYR
+451 FLNRLANVYR
-461 EQNKTEQAVQSYQLM
+461 EQDKTEPAIQTYQQLI
-476 VAMGGEYAERG
+476 AMGGEYAESG
-487 YQGQVDAYRDAKE
+487 YQGQVDAYRDAKQ
-500 YDKATQVAQQAALA
+500 YDKATQVAQQAAAA
-514 MPKDKSVQLMLAG
+514 MPKDKTIQLMLAG
-527 QLADTS
+527 QLADTG
-533 KSEDGIKLA
+533 KAEEGIKLA
-542 KAQLKGNAGDR
+542 KAQLRGNPSDR
-553 EVHLALAQMY
+553 EVNLALAQIY

-570 DASDEIDAADA
+570 EAADEIDAADA
-581 LSSKADG
+581 FSTKP
-588 QASKNQDDKIYI
+588 DDKIYI
-600 YFLRGALAERQ
+600 YFLRGALDERQ

-618 EEFRKILAID
+618 EQFRKILAID
-628 PNNSMTLN
+628 SNNGMTLN
-636 YLGYMLG
+636 YLGYMLA

-653 AMVQKA
+653 TMVQKA

-684 LSEANLRKASE
+684 LAEANLRKATE
-695 RMGQDPAVHDHLGEL
+695 RISKDPQVHDHLGEL

-720 AGQWEQSLQEYAKT
+720 ASQWEQSLQEYAHT

-747 QKKLDSARVKLAK
+747 QKKLDTARVKLAK

>member
-1 MVRRFED
+1 
-8 GSAHDNK
+8 
-15 MRVPLHRVWIAGVSS
+15 
-30 KEQKPGHRNSH
+30 
-41 KMTIKVKP
+41 MTLKVKSH
-49 QISRRIRQT
+49 ISSSLREVTFLRGSFYVALAGT
-58 AFFAFAAIV
+58 AIV
-67 IPGSG
+67 IPGYA
-72 LASPLPG
+72 LASP
-79 GSPQDAAAG
+79 QQAAAAP
-88 QSAPAKPSTSTPGN
+88 STPAKPSTPPSNTSSKQEPN
-102 STPDAKKPDRSA
+102 RAA

-119 GLAHMYEEMATN
+119 GLAHMYEDMATN

-152 PGSKYLNSGLAELY
+152 PGSKYLNNGLAELY

-195 LGRVYLQSLGNV
+195 LGRVYLQSLGNG

-222 EYTKIVQLQSN
+222 EYTKIVQLQSD

-276 RLYSDSGDMTHAI
+276 RLYSDSGDMTRAI
-289 AVLNAVPVDD
+289 EVLNAVPADD
-299 RTAKMDYALGMS
+299 RTAKMEYALGMS
-311 YDQLKENKSAIDA
+311 YDQLKDSKNAIDA
-324 YSKAFDMEPDNLDA
+324 YSKAFDMESDNLDA

-346 LNDGQLAPALK
+346 LNDNQLDAALK
-357 HFEAISTADPQDAQT
+357 HFEAVSAADPQDAQT

-385 YEQALTTLK
+385 YDLALTTLK

-401 DSLEIGFNE
+401 DSVEIGFNE
-410 ALIDDS
+410 ALVDDS
-416 LGHYDEAAQALQL
+416 LGHYDEAAQALQV

-442 EAEKNNRSI
+442 DAEKNNRSI

-461 EQNKTEQAVQSYQLM
+461 EQNKTEQAIQTYQLM

-487 YQGQVDAYRDAKE
+487 YQGEVDAYRDAKQ

-514 MPKDKSVQLMLAG
+514 MPKDKSVQLMLAS
-527 QLADTS
+527 QLADTN
-533 KSEDGIKLA
+533 KPEEGIKLA
-542 KAQLKGNAGDR
+542 KAQLQGNPSDR
-553 EVHLALAQMY
+553 EVNLVLAQIY

-570 DASDEIDAADA
+570 EAADEIDAAEA
-581 LSSKADG
+581 LSSK
-588 QASKNQDDKIYI
+588 QDDKIYI
-600 YFLRGALAERQ
+600 YFLRGALDERQ

-618 EEFRKILAID
+618 EQFRKILAID
-628 PNNSMTLN
+628 SNNGMTLN

-643 DRGVK
+643 DRGIK

-659 VQLDPQNGAYLD
+659 VQQDPQNGAYLD

-684 LSEANLRKASE
+684 LAEANLRKAIE
-695 RMGQDPAVHDHLGEL
+695 RIGQDPQVHDHLGEL

-720 AGQWEQSLQEYAKT
+720 ASQWEQSLQEYART
-734 VPADAEPGDVNKV
+734 VPADAEPGDVSKV

-760 EESAGASPKQ
+760 EESTGASPKQ

>member
-1 MVRRFED
+1 
-8 GSAHDNK
+8 
-15 MRVPLHRVWIAGVSS
+15 
-30 KEQKPGHRNSH
+30 
-41 KMTIKVKP
+41 MTIKVKP
-49 QISRRIRQT
+49 QISTRIRKT
-58 AFFAFAAIV
+58 AGLACAAIV
-67 IPGSG
+67 LPCSA
-72 LASPLPG
+72 LAQQPAAPASP
-79 GSPQDAAAG
+79 AAAKPPATT
-88 QSAPAKPSTSTPGN
+88 APTQ
-102 STPDAKKPDRSA
+102 KPDRSA

-119 GLAHMYEEMATN
+119 GLAHMYEDMATN

-176 LAAQEILKTE
+176 LAAQEILKNE
-186 PNNLEAHKL
+186 PNNLDAHKL
-195 LGRVYLQSLGNV
+195 LGRVYLQSLGNA

-214 KVLQLAIA
+214 KVLQLAID
-222 EYTKIVQLQSN
+222 EYNKIVQLQGN

-252 HAEEQFKAAQHI
+252 HAEEQFRAAQHI

-276 RLYSDSGDMTHAI
+276 RLYSDSGDMTRAI
-289 AVLNAVPVDD
+289 QVLNSVPEDD
-299 RTAKMDYALGMS
+299 RSAKMDYALGMS
-311 YDQLKENKSAIDA
+311 YDQLKENKKAIDA
-324 YSKAFDMEPDNLDA
+324 YGKAFDMEPDNLDA

-346 LNDGQLAPALK
+346 LNDNQLTAALK

-372 YLRIA
+372 YTRIS
-377 EIERRQGH
+377 EIQRKQGH
-385 YEQALTTLK
+385 YELALSTLK
-394 KAKALAS
+394 KAKALAA
-401 DSLEIGFNE
+401 DSLEISYNE

-416 LGHYDEAAQALQL
+416 LGRYDDAAQVLQQ

-434 THADGQYA
+434 THPDGQYA
-442 EAEKNNRSI
+442 DAEKNNRSI
-451 FLDRLANIYR
+451 FLDRLANVYR
-461 EQNKTEQAVQSYQLM
+461 EQNKTDPAVQTYQLM
-476 VAMGGEYAERG
+476 VAMGGDYAERG

-500 YDKATQVAQQAALA
+500 YDKATQVAQQAAAA

-533 KSEDGIKLA
+533 KSEEGIKLA
-542 KAQLKGNAGDR
+542 KAQLHGDSGDR
-553 EVHLALAQMY
+553 EVHLALAQIY

-570 DASDEIDAADA
+570 DAADEIDAAEA
-581 LSSKADG
+581 LSKPKDVDAAKS
-588 QASKNQDDKIYI
+588 SPVNQDDKIYI
-600 YFLRGALAERQ
+600 YFLRGALDERQ

-618 EEFRKILAID
+618 EQFRKILTID
-628 PNNSMTLN
+628 GNNAMTLN
-636 YLGYMLG
+636 YLGYMLA

-659 VQLDPQNGAYLD
+659 VQQDPQNGAYLD

-684 LSEANLRKASE
+684 LAEANLRKASD

-720 AGQWEQSLQEYAKT
+720 ASQWEQSLQEYAKT

-760 EESAGASPKQ
+760 EESTGASPKQ